1 MSIINTTD
9 INAKV
14 PNIPILGFN
23 KSEMGYIFTSDV
35 GNLRFTDEAEIHI
48 VNDVEIKIKDNICIR
63 FQLIG

>member
-23 KSEMGYIFTSDV
+23 KSEEGYIFKSDV
-35 GNLRFTDEAEIHI
+35 GNLRFKDESEIHI
-48 VNDVEIKIKDNICIR
+48 VNDIAVNLR
-63 FQLIG
+63 SA